1 MYKETI
7 ILGKI
12 IMKNKFKSLLPIII
26 VTIITAFVSIG
37 AYYNLLHKE
46 YDKCNQ
52 ILIDSSESMSQE
64 IRIRFEDNINLLNI
78 LAKRIQREGTINSK
92 DNIINLIHDAGATSV
107 FSRIYVV
114 YPDNTV
120 LFPDGSLYILND
132 EITFDDISTGLRKQT
147 TSLDMRPAMSL

>member
-26 VTIITAFVSIG
+26 VTIIIVSIG

-64 IRIRFEDNINLLNI
+64 IRIRFEDNISLLNI
-78 LAKRIQREGTINSK
+78 LAKRIQREGIINSK
-92 DNIINLIHDAGATSV
+92 DKYYK
-107 FSRIYVV
+107 F
-114 YPDNTV
+114 NT
-120 LFPDGSLYILND
+120 
-132 EITFDDISTGLRKQT
+132 
-147 TSLDMRPAMSL
+147 

>member
-1 MYKETI
+1 MYKETV

-12 IMKNKFKSLLPIII
+12 IMKNKFSQVIVLSMVI

-78 LAKRIQREGTINSK
+78 PAKRIQREGIINSK
-92 DNIINLIHDAGATSV
+92 DKYYKS
-107 FSRIYVV
+107 
-114 YPDNTV
+114 NT
-120 LFPDGSLYILND
+120 
-132 EITFDDISTGLRKQT
+132 
-147 TSLDMRPAMSL
+147 

>member
-7 ILGKI
+7 VLGKI

-78 LAKRIQREGTINSK
+78 LAKRIQREGIINSK

-107 FSRIYVV
+107 FREFMLYIRTIRFFFR
-114 YPDNTV
+114 TV
-120 LFPDGSLYILND
+120 LY
-132 EITFDDISTGLRKQT
+132 TFLMTKSHLM
-147 TSLDMRPAMSL
+147 TSQRA

>member
-26 VTIITAFVSIG
+26 VTIITVFVSIC

-52 ILIDSSESMSQE
+52 ILIGSSESMSQE

-78 LAKRIQREGTINSK
+78 LAKRIQREGIINSK
-92 DNIINLIHDAGATSV
+92 DKYYK
-107 FSRIYVV
+107 F
-114 YPDNTV
+114 NT
-120 LFPDGSLYILND
+120 
-132 EITFDDISTGLRKQT
+132 
-147 TSLDMRPAMSL
+147 

>member
-78 LAKRIQREGTINSK
+78 LAKRIHREGIINSK
-92 DNIINLIHDAGATSV
+92 DKYYK
-107 FSRIYVV
+107 F
-114 YPDNTV
+114 NT
-120 LFPDGSLYILND
+120 
-132 EITFDDISTGLRKQT
+132 
-147 TSLDMRPAMSL
+147 

>member
-1 MYKETI
+1 MYKEMI

-26 VTIITAFVSIG
+26 VTIITAFVLIG

-64 IRIRFEDNINLLNI
+64 IRIRFEDNLELMLNEADK
-78 LAKRIQREGTINSK
+78 LMYENKKEFYSNSK
-92 DNIINLIHDAGATSV
+92 YD
-107 FSRIYVV
+107 R
-114 YPDNTV
+114 
-120 LFPDGSLYILND
+120 
-132 EITFDDISTGLRKQT
+132 RKN
-147 TSLDMRPAMSL
+147 RRE

>member
-7 ILGKI
+7 ISGKI

-26 VTIITAFVSIG
+26 VTIINAFVSID

-64 IRIRFEDNINLLNI
+64 IRIPFEDNINLLNI
-78 LAKRIQREGTINSK
+78 LAKK
-92 DNIINLIHDAGATSV
+92 YSV
-107 FSRIYVV
+107 KS
-114 YPDNTV
+114 
-120 LFPDGSLYILND
+120 S
-132 EITFDDISTGLRKQT
+132 
-147 TSLDMRPAMSL
+147 